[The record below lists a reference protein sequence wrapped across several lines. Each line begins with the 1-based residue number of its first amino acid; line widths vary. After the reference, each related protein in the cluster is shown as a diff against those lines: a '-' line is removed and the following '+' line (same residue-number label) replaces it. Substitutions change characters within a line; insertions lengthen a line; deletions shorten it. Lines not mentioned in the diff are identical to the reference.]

1 MKITLT
7 EKAGYLLNKYSAEI
21 KDIIVESIHFLKR
34 NPEAGLKLYK
44 IFSGYRCYNAL
55 YGIKIF
61 YAYNRMKIIII
72 SIYCPQTLMTPAK
85 DKISAVI
92 LAAGKENYKGIPA
105 QLFPIKDEPAISKCV
120 NIYRTSGISDLNVVL
135 GYKAEIIK
143 RALLEKDIKVVI
155 NKDYLL
161 PMSHSLKAGL
171 KLISLNVDAVFIALG
186 DQPFISPEVI
196 MTLVDVYRRRRPLIV
211 SPEYKGK
218 RGHPVL
224 FDSKLIPELLRVRN
238 SRGGVEVVQKYQS
251 EMIEVK
257 VNDEGVVKDL
267 SQIIS

>member
-7 EKAGYLLNKYSAEI
+7 EKTGYLLNKSPAEI
-21 KDIIVESIHFLKR
+21 KDIIVRSIHFLER

-44 IFSGYRCYNAL
+44 IFSGYRCYNAP

-61 YAYNRMKIIII
+61 YTYNRMEITII
-72 SIYCPQTLMTPAK
+72 SIYCPQTLIIPAK

-92 LAAGKENYKGIPA
+92 LAAGKENYRGIPA
-105 QLFPIKDEPAISKCV
+105 QLFPIKDEPAISRCV
-120 NIYRTSGISDLNVVL
+120 NIYRTSGIRDLNVVL

-143 RALLEKDIKVVI
+143 KVLIRKNVKVVI
-155 NKDYLL
+155 NKDYTL
-161 PMSHSLKAGL
+161 PMSYSLKAGL
-171 KLISLNVDAVFIALG
+171 KLISPDVDAVFIALG
-186 DQPFISPEVI
+186 DQPFINPEVI
-196 MTLVDVYRRRRPLIV
+196 TTLVDVYRKKRPLIV

-224 FDSKLIPELLRVRN
+224 FNSKLMPELLRVRN

-251 EMIEVK
+251 ETIEVK
-257 VNDEGVVKDL
+257 VDDEGVVKDL
-267 SQIIS
+267 SQIV